1 MSMNAT
7 SGPSHR
13 APRSLRLWAAVLA
26 ASLGL
31 AVLSGGCR
39 KTAPASAQPDP
50 AASGAAALP
59 PLVVKPAAQ
68 GLTFS
73 YITTDG
79 GFQLARSVNDVPLEA
94 RDAVRVWSEISGDGI
109 AGPWVYVADLRVA
122 LPDGT
127 YKVETMLREAFEKM
141 AADRRGK
148 KGLADKG
155 VGDKGP
161 PSEPKGP
168 KPGGIEAPGPKAGAA
183 QVILYG
189 ADWCK
194 PCHAAEAYMK
204 KRGIPYTHKDIDDPN
219 VNEEMRDKLAAA
231 GLKSGSIPVFDVGG
245 KILVGFS
252 EDSLDTAWA
261 AVNKGAKN

>member
-7 SGPSHR
+7 SGPSLR
-13 APRSLRLWAAVLA
+13 AQRSLPVWAGFLA
-26 ASLGL
+26 ASLLVSTL
-31 AVLSGGCR
+31 AGGCR

-50 AASGAAALP
+50 ASSGAAALP
-59 PLVVKPAAQ
+59 PLVVKPSAQ

-79 GFQLARSVNDVPLEA
+79 GFQLAHNVNDVPLEA

-141 AADRRGK
+141 ATERRGK
-148 KGLADKG
+148 KGDKG
-155 VGDKGP
+155 LPPGGPKVGAVDPPAGP
-161 PSEPKGP
+161 EPK
-168 KPGGIEAPGPKAGAA
+168 GPKAGAA

-261 AVNKGAKN
+261 AVSKGAAKN